1 MSRRTSRE
9 FALQGLFQ
17 IDVVD
22 ADVNDAITHVLGQ
35 EGAEVDPAFV
45 RELVSGTRKH
55 VEEIDQIL
63 ERYTTGWDLKRMANV
78 DRNVLRMALYE
89 MLNNTDDTPSSVIVN
104 EAIDLAKGFS
114 TPESGKFVNGVLG
127 KILPD
132 LEQLRAT
139 HARG

>member
-22 ADVNDAITHVLGQ
+22 ADMQEAISHVLGQ
-35 EGAEVDPAFV
+35 EGAEVDPIFV
-45 RELVSGTRKH
+45 RELVAGTRKH
-55 VEEIDQIL
+55 VAEIDNIL
-63 ERYTTGWDLKRMANV
+63 EKYTTGWDLKRMANV

-89 MLNNTDDTPSSVIVN
+89 MLYNQETPNNVIVN

-132 LEQLRAT
+132 IEQLRAA
-139 HARG
+139 HAQG

>member
-22 ADVNDAITHVLGQ
+22 ADINDAITHVLSQ

-45 RELVSGTRKH
+45 RELVSGTRQH
-55 VEEIDQIL
+55 VEEIDKIL

-89 MLNNTDDTPSSVIVN
+89 MLMNDEETPSSVIVN

-132 LEQLRAT
+132 IEQLRAA

>member
-17 IDVVD
+17 IDVVE
-22 ADVNDAITHVLGQ
+22 ADVQEAISHVLGQ
-35 EGAEVDPAFV
+35 EGAEVDPLFV
-45 RELVSGTRKH
+45 RELVTGTRQH
-55 VEEIDQIL
+55 VEEIDGIL

-78 DRNVLRMALYE
+78 DRNVLRLAVYE
-89 MLNNTDDTPSSVIVN
+89 MLFNQETPNSVVVN

-132 LEQLRAT
+132 IEQLRAAR
-139 HARG
+139 ARG